1 MSYKRKGEQIN
12 QLQHLGRDHLKGD
25 FAGAE
30 NRGVHKEAKASRTHS
45 TNVKSRTLRKEQGK
59 QPVR

>member
-12 QLQHLGRDHLKGD
+12 QLQHLGRDHIKGD
-25 FAGAE
+25 YAGTE
-30 NRGVHKEAKASRTHS
+30 NRGVQKDAKSSRTHS
-45 TNVKSRTLRKEQGK
+45 TNVKGRELRRESGK